1 MSSNVRNS
9 WHPAEVVEGISDA
22 AEDDEE
28 AAGALAEPEAEAE
41 TETEPDE
48 DWTREQDD
56 EDQQR
61 FPSYDV
67 TTRRESRGAGQ
78 LGFGGGR
85 RRNTSVVLRR
95 RKSRTTA
102 PPRPECRLHALGRD
116 SDQESAARGT
126 LEGNTDGAEAGRQ
139 ASMGHG
145 SRGDPCPPPP
155 PPPRRLPSGRVG
167 EGPAGA
173 PRPSRQLPGCEKKE
187 GEAEEKEGGGAFASH
202 PGSSPPPRLFPR
214 TFLTSALPLP
224 CVMGP
229 SRSPEPLLPVRTHHH
244 HRQKG
249 MAEERPRTRSASL
262 LASIAPLLAPAPSP
276 VPLRGEGEGEA
287 SFSLS
292 LGARALHLLL
302 VFA

>member
-1 MSSNVRNS
+1 MLWDGTATKRV
-9 WHPAEVVEGISDA
+9 
-22 AEDDEE
+22 
-28 AAGALAEPEAEAE
+28 
-41 TETEPDE
+41 
-48 DWTREQDD
+48 
-56 EDQQR
+56 
-61 FPSYDV
+61 
-67 TTRRESRGAGQ
+67 RREG
-78 LGFGGGR
+78 LW
-85 RRNTSVVLRR
+85 
-95 RKSRTTA
+95 
-102 PPRPECRLHALGRD
+102 
-116 SDQESAARGT
+116 RGT
-126 LEGNTDGAEAGRQ
+126 QMALRQAGRHPW
-139 ASMGHG
+139 ATGVEATLARH
-145 SRGDPCPPPP
+145 PP